1 VASIDTYLK
10 YSEAVG
16 TLEPVARPPEL
27 AASTAIET
35 RTGVTTER
43 VARRRRKG

>member
-27 AASTAIET
+27 AASTTIEP
-35 RTGVTTER
+35 RTATPPKR